1 MNAKQTIACE
11 IHKLYI
17 ATFVE
22 VGEEEAKTQ
31 YRLMIQALKI
41 GSSEEEINQLANLA
55 LESASCALPESFV
68 DIISELWQEIM

>member
-1 MNAKQTIACE
+1 MNAKQKIATE

-31 YRLMIQALKI
+31 YQLMIQALKI

-55 LESASCALPESFV
+55 VESAQEALPEMFV
-68 DIISELWQEIM
+68 EQISELWQEIL

>member
-11 IHKLYI
+11 IHKI
-17 ATFVE
+17 FIETFIE
-22 VGEEEAKTQ
+22 IGEDEARQQ

-41 GSSEEEINQLANLA
+41 GTNEEEITQLANLA

-68 DIISELWQEIM
+68 EQISELWQEVF